1 MRPAD
6 GSFFPRFCRP
16 GATVSDETNALF
28 DEILRLIEKQLTFLE
43 RQTLVTD
50 QEIAEYRERLEEIM
64 KLVAQFPGPE
74 K

>member
-1 MRPAD
+1 M
-6 GSFFPRFCRP
+6 
-16 GATVSDETNALF
+16 SDETNALF